1 MTASILIIIVIIIGV
16 IIIFYL
22 FELFEVIQT
31 NWFPCSKKLI
41 QEKLWSTYSL
51 NAKKI
56 FRHKLSIIGSIFTS
70 FSREIGVG
78 SSYLNGIFDLN
89 APSGVRNFI
98 VKILVL
104 LIYKNCEHI
113 PIAITKY

>member
-51 NAKKI
+51 NAKRFFGI
-56 FRHKLSIIGSIFTS
+56 NFQLLVQSSTS

-89 APSGVRNFI
+89 APSEVRNFI

>member
-1 MTASILIIIVIIIGV
+1 MFSCEFCEISKNTFFTEHLWVTASILIIIVIIIGV

-51 NAKKI
+51 NAKKFFGI
-56 FRHKLSIIGSIFTS
+56 NFQLLVQSSRHFH
-70 FSREIGVG
+70 
-78 SSYLNGIFDLN
+78 
-89 APSGVRNFI
+89 
-98 VKILVL
+98 VKLVL
-104 LIYKNCEHI
+104 EVHI
-113 PIAITKY
+113 